1 MQRNRWARTP
11 APAAHRLRPACS
23 TKICTSAACAA
34 ATKRA
39 RNTAKPPRQAIRAGG
54 AASPCSRVD
63 AKTALRFT
71 EPSEGP
77 RATGFLAGET
87 QMGRRGA
94 RSGTRVQQAC
104 RKAPSEFCWQP
115 VAQAIK
121 VTLQFPRP
129 ARPEQLPATST
140 LAGGGGAC
148 SVLASKVL
156 LPCVAAEQCA
166 FAWMWTVEG
175 ARGVPSARPHQHTC
189 GRAAA
194 GSARPQGGESATT
207 DPPTHPS
214 RSDAGGE
221 VPAIHAPPRGLY
233 NSEGS
238 ASALS
243 HLNRL
248 ERKSKQ
254 VMDANNHAGG
264 CRTPMCVASWTGIAV
279 FAAALLAAAAAGGQ
293 RLAPAPAPTAGRA
306 SAGARPAITCRWS
319 T

>member
-1 MQRNRWARTP
+1 MPKLRFDSRSRLRGRARQGSWRAKRRWADGELVLEHEFSRRVARHQANFVGSP
-11 APAAHRLRPACS
+11 WPRRSRLLF
-23 TKICTSAACAA
+23 
-34 ATKRA
+34 
-39 RNTAKPPRQAIRAGG
+39 N
-54 AASPCSRVD
+54 SP
-63 AKTALRFT
+63 
-71 EPSEGP
+71 
-77 RATGFLAGET
+77 
-87 QMGRRGA
+87 GRRGL
-94 RSGTRVQQAC
+94 SN
-104 RKAPSEFCWQP
+104 FQP
-115 VAQAIK
+115 PQPW
-121 VTLQFPRP
+121 L
-129 ARPEQLPATST
+129 
-140 LAGGGGAC
+140 GGGGAC